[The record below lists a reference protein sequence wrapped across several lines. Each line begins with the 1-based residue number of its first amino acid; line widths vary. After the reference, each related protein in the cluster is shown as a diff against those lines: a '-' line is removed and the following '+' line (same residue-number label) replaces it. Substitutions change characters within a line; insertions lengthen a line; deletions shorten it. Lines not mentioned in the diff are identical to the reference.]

1 MFSKKIITALI
12 ATAISTGV
20 FAFNPTPAQLQ
31 QFQSLPKAQQEQLA
45 RQYGINMSAILG
57 NKGTSA
63 ANEEKVA
70 APQVERMT
78 PLPESLP
85 VVKESDSEQLK
96 PFGYDVLLGEPMPFA
111 NVDNF
116 PVPLDYVMAPGDE
129 IKIQIYGKTSQ
140 DLSLKI
146 DREGFIHFP
155 EYGPLAV
162 SGQTFAQLRSQVVGV
177 IKQKVMGVDVVVS
190 MGAMRAMQIFIVGET
205 IQPGAYNVNG
215 LTSVTQ
221 ALLASGGI
229 KESGSLR
236 NIQLKR
242 KGKVVATL
250 DMYDLLI
257 NGDTSNDV
265 RLLAGDT
272 LFVPTK
278 TSNVTLEGEVV
289 RPAIYELK
297 GQTTIGQLLHI
308 AGGAKP
314 QAYLSQVSVRRF
326 TSNGIQQVTLD
337 LAKSSD
343 RRFTVKDG
351 DEISIGQSSQILN
364 NAVAVRGEVVRQ
376 GAVNFTKGMRVSDVI
391 GSIDTDLKQS
401 ADLNYALLVREKNDN
416 RDIDVYQF
424 NLLNAI
430 TKPNSADNLLLSERD
445 QLFIFDNGIELDYWF
460 GAYANKKANAKSES
474 VVTEYVVKEYV
485 DAETGAVITTE
496 NTDKLEVSDDKN
508 ILSQGGEIRKTS
520 REELLNPIIER
531 LKAQSTFEH
540 PAKLIE
546 VSGAVKF
553 PGVYP
558 LAEGESI
565 RNVIAAAGGLKE
577 QAYLESTALT
587 RRNTQNDKF
596 SVSHLNFSLNDELH
610 GKSTVTVQPQDHIV
624 IKTQP
629 NWQRDMMIELQG
641 EVVFPGTYTFLRG
654 EKLQDIIQR
663 AGGFT
668 EFAYPQ
674 GAIFSRE
681 RLKRQEQERLDLL
694 NLQLKQEIS
703 SLAMRRQNSSAT
715 YTTSPT
721 DALSI
726 ADELAN
732 TEAIGRLVID
742 LKEALAGDISAN
754 VMLEKGDKLYIPA
767 TNPIISVMGE
777 VQYASNHTFKPGMTV
792 EEYLET
798 AGGTKKQADT
808 DRIYIVRADGS
819 VDLPNNSFWF
829 SRKEKPLAPGDTI
842 IVPIDTDYLDGLS
855 TLTSATQIL
864 YQIGVAWSAVK
875 PD

>member
-1 MFSKKIITALI
+1 MFSKKTVFALI
-12 ATAISTGV
+12 ASAISSGAL
-20 FAFNPTPAQLQ
+20 AFNPTPAQLQ

-45 RQYGINMSAILG
+45 RQYGVDISVISG
-57 NKGTSA
+57 KGSSS
-63 ANEEKVA
+63 ANEKKAA
-70 APQVERMT
+70 APQIERT
-78 PLPESLP
+78 TAQLKSRPASN
-85 VVKESDSEQLK
+85 VNKSQQLK
-96 PFGYDVLLGEPMPFA
+96 PFGYDVLLGEPLEFT
-111 NVDNF
+111 NVDNL
-116 PVPLDYVMAPGDE
+116 PVPLDYVMAAGDE
-129 IKIQIYGKTSQ
+129 IKVQVYGKTSQ
-140 DLSLKI
+140 DLSLTI

-155 EYGPLAV
+155 DFGPLAV
-162 SGQTFAQLRSQVVGV
+162 SGQTFEQLRTQVIDV
-177 IKQKVMGVDVVVS
+177 IKQKIMGVDVVVS
-190 MGAMRAMQIFIVGET
+190 MGAMRAMQVFIVGET
-205 IQPGAYNVNG
+205 TQPGAYNVNG
-215 LTSVTQ
+215 LTSMTQ

-229 KESGSLR
+229 KETGSLR

-250 DMYDLLI
+250 DMYDLLLK
-257 NGDTSNDV
+257 GDTSSDV

-272 LFVPTK
+272 LFVPAK
-278 TSNVTLEGEVV
+278 ASNVTLDGEVV
-289 RPAIYELK
+289 RPALYELK
-297 GQTTIGQLLHI
+297 NNTTIGQLLSI

-326 TSNGIQQVTLD
+326 TSNGIQQITLD
-337 LAKSSD
+337 LAKSAD
-343 RRFTVKDG
+343 RLFVVKDG
-351 DEISIGQSSQILN
+351 DDIHIGQSSNSLK

-376 GAVNFTKGMRVSDVI
+376 GAFNFTKGMRIRDVI

-401 ADLNYALLVREKNDN
+401 ADLKYALLVREKNDN

-430 TKPNSADNLLLSERD
+430 TKPHSKDNLLLAERD
-445 QLFIFDNGIELDYWF
+445 QLFIFDNGIELGYWF
-460 GAYANKKANAKSES
+460 GAYANKKASAKAES
-474 VVTEYVVKEYV
+474 VVKEYV
-485 DAETGAVITTE
+485 DAETGAVILAE
-496 NTDKLEVSDDKN
+496 DTDKLEVSNDKQ

-520 REELLNPIIER
+520 REELLSPLIER

-540 PAKLIE
+540 PARLIE
-546 VSGAVKF
+546 ISGAVKF
-553 PGVYP
+553 PGIYP
-558 LAEGESI
+558 LPKGESI
-565 RNVIAAAGGLKE
+565 SKVIAAAGGLKE
-577 QAYLESTALT
+577 QAYLKSSTLT

-596 SVSHLNFSLNDELH
+596 SVSHINFSLSDELD
-610 GKSTVTVQPQDHIV
+610 GNSTVTVQPQDHIV
-624 IKTQP
+624 VKTQP

-641 EVVFPGTYTFLRG
+641 EVVFPGTYTFQRG
-654 EKLQDIIQR
+654 ETLQDIIQR

-694 NLQLKQEIS
+694 NLQLKQEIGG
-703 SLAMRRQNSSAT
+703 LALRRQNSSAT

-726 ADELAN
+726 ADELAKA
-732 TEAIGRLVID
+732 EAVGRLVIN
-742 LKEALAGDISAN
+742 LQEAMAGYRSAN

-767 TNPIISVMGE
+767 LNPTISVMGE

-792 EEYLET
+792 EDYLAT

-875 PD
+875 D